1 MLAGAHF
8 FLNSRSTTI
17 PSTKQHNSL
26 VDLAKHQ
33 LDVSTNLA
41 NAIFSAADKIDH
53 AILDVTHQMLD
64 AQLKLARVAADLC
77 DQSRIVELQ
86 NSAVCRP
93 DKTMQSNQQ
102 IMSAIIEI
110 QSEFSKT
117 VRQYL
122 DKIAQLS
129 RGQLQQFVHQAE
141 VQIHE
146 SHADQLVSVN
156 PFVGMLTVWRD
167 AFEEAGEATSQ
178 HLAIAGSSDEGM
190 TEVGHEITTH
200 PLEVTQ
206 GIHPTS
212 SSSRKRQAMGQRKA

>member
-1 MLAGAHF
+1 M
-8 FLNSRSTTI
+8 

-33 LDVSTNLA
+33 LDVSANLA
-41 NAIFSAADKIDH
+41 NAIFSGVDKIDH
-53 AILDVTHQMLD
+53 AILDVAHQMLD
-64 AQLKLARVAADLC
+64 AQLKLARVAADLR
-77 DQSRIVELQ
+77 DQSRIQELQ

-122 DKIAQLS
+122 DRIAQLS
-129 RGQLQQFVHQAE
+129 RGQLQQFSHQAE

-146 SHADQLVSVN
+146 SHSDQLVPVN
-156 PFVGMLTVWRD
+156 PFVGMLPVWRD

-178 HLAIAGSSDEGM
+178 HLALESSSGEGVS
-190 TEVGHEITTH
+190 EVGHEITMH

-206 GIHPTS
+206 GVRPTS

>member
-1 MLAGAHF
+1 M
-8 FLNSRSTTI
+8 

-33 LDVSTNLA
+33 LDVSDNLA
-41 NAIFSAADKIDH
+41 NAIFSGVDKIEH
-53 AILDVTHQMLD
+53 AILDVSHQMLD
-64 AQLKLARVAADLC
+64 AQLKLARVAADLR
-77 DQSRIVELQ
+77 DQSRIEELQ

-93 DKTMQSNQQ
+93 DKTIQSNQQ

-122 DKIAQLS
+122 DRIAQLS
-129 RGQLQQFVHQAE
+129 RDQLQQFAHQAE

-146 SHADQLVSVN
+146 SHSDQLVPVN
-156 PFVGMLTVWRD
+156 PFVNMLTVWRD
-167 AFEEAGEATSQ
+167 ALEEAGEATSQ
-178 HLAIAGSSDEGM
+178 HLALESSSGEGVS
-190 TEVGHEITTH
+190 EVGHEVTTH

-206 GIHPTS
+206 GVRPTS

>member
-1 MLAGAHF
+1 M
-8 FLNSRSTTI
+8 
-17 PSTKQHNSL
+17 PSTKQQNSL

-33 LDVSTNLA
+33 LDVSATLA
-41 NAIFSAADKIDH
+41 NAIFSGVDKIDH
-53 AILDVTHQMLD
+53 AILDVAHQMLD
-64 AQLKLARVAADLC
+64 AQLKLARVAADLR

-102 IMSAIIEI
+102 IMNAIIEI

-122 DKIAQLS
+122 DRIAQLS
-129 RGQLQQFVHQAE
+129 RGQLQQFAHQAE

-146 SHADQLVSVN
+146 SRADQLVPVN

-167 AFEEAGEATSQ
+167 AFEEAGEAASQ
-178 HLAIAGSSDEGM
+178 QLAIAASSSEGM
-190 TEVGHEITTH
+190 NEVGHEIPTH
-200 PLEVTQ
+200 SLEVTQ
-206 GIHPTS
+206 DVLPES

>member
-1 MLAGAHF
+1 M
-8 FLNSRSTTI
+8 

-33 LDVSTNLA
+33 LDVSDNLA
-41 NAIFSAADKIDH
+41 NAIFSGVDKIEH
-53 AILDVTHQMLD
+53 AILDVAHQMLD
-64 AQLKLARVAADLC
+64 AQLKLARVAADLR
-77 DQSRIVELQ
+77 DQSRIEELQ

-93 DKTMQSNQQ
+93 DKTIQSNQQ

-122 DKIAQLS
+122 DRIAQLS
-129 RGQLQQFVHQAE
+129 RDQLQQFAHQAE

-146 SHADQLVSVN
+146 SHSDQLVPVN
-156 PFVGMLTVWRD
+156 PFVNMLTVWRD
-167 AFEEAGEATSQ
+167 ALEEAGEATSQ
-178 HLAIAGSSDEGM
+178 HLALESSSGEGVS
-190 TEVGHEITTH
+190 EVGHEVTTH

-206 GIHPTS
+206 GVRPTS
-212 SSSRKRQAMGQRKA
+212 SSSRKRQAMGQRTA